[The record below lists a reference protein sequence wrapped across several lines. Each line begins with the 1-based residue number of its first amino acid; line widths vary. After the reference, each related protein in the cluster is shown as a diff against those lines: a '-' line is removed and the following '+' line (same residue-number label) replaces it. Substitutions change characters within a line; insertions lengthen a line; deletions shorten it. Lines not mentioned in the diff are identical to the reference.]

1 MRGTNIESRF
11 MNRIL
16 ALLLLVTTALLA
28 GPAQADPAD
37 ISAASRSVVRV
48 VLAAKDGSKVAFVGH
63 GSGFVV
69 APDKVVTNAHVVEIA
84 RQESSVVI
92 GIIPSQGGVSYG
104 GRIIAYSPSNDL
116 ALIQVLDGGRLPPMT
131 IFGGPV
137 ADGAD
142 VVAIGYPGSV
152 DRAQG
157 LDLDDLINPMSPVKT
172 TGTVSGG
179 RTTKQFDTL
188 LHTAPIASG
197 NSGGPLIDNCGRV
210 LGANSFGSISDGNDA
225 EFGFAV
231 SAREILN
238 FVRKAGV
245 KAGVTAT
252 PCRSAA
258 EISQKERLREA
269 TARAKVAAAKAAEA
283 DKRER
288 AEAKLRTSISQDII
302 AERENRI
309 AIAALMLALALLA
322 AGGGGFLLWQ
332 GKRNPGIA
340 AASAAGAL
348 LIGAVIIFLSRPDF
362 SEIDD
367 RVAAALKDDRPDS
380 SPKQISK
387 TTAGKYLCRINPER
401 SRITVSQ
408 QDELPLEWAEG
419 GCVNGRTQYGRD
431 GAKWSR
437 IFVPNSEQT
446 VTINSF
452 QPDRAELTEERYLM
466 GLDAMTRARAIR
478 SEYGNKACTAD
489 PAALADIEEMVKAI
503 RAELPGQ
510 ANESLVYECEKLTE

>member
-1 MRGTNIESRF
+1 MIKK
-11 MNRIL
+11 L
-16 ALLLLVTTALLA
+16 ALLFSVLTATLLT

-48 VLAAKDGSKVAFVGH
+48 VLAAKDGDKVAFVGH

-69 APDKVVTNAHVVEIA
+69 APDKIVTNAHVVEIA

-92 GIIPSQGGVSYG
+92 GIIPSQGGTSYG
-104 GRIIAYSPSNDL
+104 GKIIAYSPGNDL

-131 IFGGPV
+131 VFGGPV
-137 ADGAD
+137 GDGAD

-179 RTTKQFDTL
+179 RTTKQFDTI

-210 LGANSFGSISDGNDA
+210 LGANSFGSISNGNDA

-238 FVRKAGV
+238 FLRKAGV
-245 KAGVTAT
+245 KVATTAT

-258 EISQKERLREA
+258 EISLEEQQREIA
-269 TARAKVAAAKAAEA
+269 ARAQVDAARDAETE
-283 DKRER
+283 KRER
-288 AEAKLRTSISQDII
+288 AEAKLRTTISQDII
-302 AERENRI
+302 AARENRM
-309 AIAALMLALALLA
+309 AIAALVLVLSLLA
-322 AGGGGFLLWQ
+322 AGGAGVLMVQ
-332 GKRNPGIA
+332 GKRNPAIG
-340 AASAAGAL
+340 AAGGAGIL
-348 LIGAVIIFLSRPDF
+348 LLAAIFTFLSRPDF

-367 RVAAALKDDRPDS
+367 RVAASLKENE
-380 SPKQISK
+380 PKSLPQPTSVG
-387 TTAGKYLCRINPER
+387 ASGKYQCTINPQR

-408 QDELPLEWAEG
+408 QNEMPLEWADS

-437 IFVPNSEQT
+437 IFVPNQEQT
-446 VTINSF
+446 ITISSF
-452 QPDRAELTEERYLM
+452 QPDRSEFTEERYLV
-466 GLDAMTRARAIR
+466 GLDTMTKARAIR
-478 SEYGNKACTAD
+478 AKYGNRACTTD
-489 PAALADIEEMVKAI
+489 DKALADIEDMVKAI

-510 ANESLVYECEKLTE
+510 ANERLVYECKTVPN

>member
-1 MRGTNIESRF
+1 
-11 MNRIL
+11 MNRTL
-16 ALLLLVTTALLA
+16 ALIFLALATLLT
-28 GPAQADPAD
+28 GPAHADPAD

-48 VLAAKDGSKVAFVGH
+48 VLAAKDGNKVAFVGH

-69 APDKVVTNAHVVEIA
+69 APDKILTNAHVVEIA

-131 IFGGPV
+131 MFGGPV

-238 FVRKAGV
+238 FLRKQGV
-245 KAGVTAT
+245 SVGVTAI
-252 PCRSAA
+252 PCRSAS
-258 EISQKERLREA
+258 EISEQERLREA
-269 TARAKVAAAKAAEA
+269 AARAQVAAAKAAEA
-283 DKRER
+283 DKRDR
-288 AEAKLRTSISQDII
+288 AETKLRTSISQDVI
-302 AERENRI
+302 AERENRM

-322 AGGGGFLLWQ
+322 AGGATVLIVQ
-332 GKRNPGIA
+332 GKRNPGIGAIGGA
-340 AASAAGAL
+340 AVL
-348 LIGAVIIFLSRPDF
+348 LLGAVIIFLSRPDF

-367 RVAAALKDDRPDS
+367 RVAATITDKLTDNRPQQTNIVTS
-380 SPKQISK
+380 
-387 TTAGKYLCRINPER
+387 GKYRCTINPER

-408 QDELPLEWAEG
+408 EDELPLEWAEG

-446 VTINSF
+446 ITINSF
-452 QPDRAELTEERYLM
+452 QPDGSEFTEERYLM
-466 GLDAMTRARAIR
+466 SLDAMTKARAIR
-478 SEYGNKACTAD
+478 AEYGNKACTAD
-489 PAALADIEEMVKAI
+489 PQALADIEDMVKAI
-503 RAELPGQ
+503 RAELPAQ
-510 ANESLVYECEKLTE
+510 ANEWLVYECEKLAQ

>member
-1 MRGTNIESRF
+1 MIKKL
-11 MNRIL
+11 IL
-16 ALLLLVTTALLA
+16 LCSIVTATLLT

-48 VLAAKDGSKVAFVGH
+48 VLAAKDGNKVAFVGH
-63 GSGFVV
+63 GSGFAV
-69 APDKVVTNAHVVEIA
+69 APDKIVTNAHVVEIA
-84 RQESSVVI
+84 RQEPSVVI
-92 GIIPSQGGVSYG
+92 GIIPSQGGTSYG
-104 GRIIAYSPSNDL
+104 GRIIAYSPSKDL
-116 ALIQVLDGGRLPPMT
+116 ALIQVLDGGRLPSMA

-137 ADGAD
+137 GDGAD
-142 VVAIGYPGSV
+142 VVAVGYPGSV

-157 LDLDDLINPMSPVKT
+157 LDLDDLIKPMSPVKT

-179 RTTKQFDTL
+179 RTTKQFDTI

-238 FVRKAGV
+238 FLRKAGV
-245 KAGVTAT
+245 TAGVTAT

-258 EISQKERLREA
+258 EISEQERLREA
-269 TARAKVAAAKAAEA
+269 AARAQVQAAKDAEA

-288 AEAKLRTSISQDII
+288 AESELRTSISQDII

-309 AIAALMLALALLA
+309 AIAALMLALSLLA
-322 AGGGGFLLWQ
+322 AGGAGVLMVQ
-332 GKRNPGIA
+332 GKRTPSIG
-340 AASAAGAL
+340 AAGGAAFL

-362 SEIDD
+362 SEIND
-367 RVAAALKDDRPDS
+367 RVAASLEDKAGDSRPQQTS
-380 SPKQISK
+380 AATS
-387 TTAGKYLCRINPER
+387 GKYMCTINPQR

-408 QDELPLEWAEG
+408 EKELPLEWEEG

-437 IFVPNSEQT
+437 IFVPNEEQT

-452 QPDRAELTEERYLM
+452 NPDRGEFTEERFLM
-466 GLDAMTRARAIR
+466 GLEAMNRARAIR
-478 SEYGNKACTAD
+478 AEYGNKACTAD
-489 PAALADIEEMVKAI
+489 PKILADIENMVKAI
-503 RAELPGQ
+503 RTELPGQ
-510 ANESLVYECEKLTE
+510 ANERLVYECERVES

>member
-1 MRGTNIESRF
+1 MIKKL
-11 MNRIL
+11 IL
-16 ALLLLVTTALLA
+16 LFSILTTTLLT
-28 GPAQADPAD
+28 GPAQADPTD

-63 GSGFVV
+63 GSGFAV
-69 APDKVVTNAHVVEIA
+69 APDKIVTNAHVVEIA

-92 GIIPSQGGVSYG
+92 GIIPSQGGTSYG
-104 GRIIAYSPSNDL
+104 GKIIAYSPENDL

-137 ADGAD
+137 GDGAD

-179 RTTKQFDTL
+179 RTTKQFDTI

-210 LGANSFGSISDGNDA
+210 LGVNSFGSISEGNDA

-238 FVRKAGV
+238 FLRQTGV
-245 KAGVTAT
+245 KVGSTAT

-258 EISQKERLREA
+258 EISEKERQREA
-269 TARAKVAAAKAAEA
+269 AARAQVAAAKAAEA
-283 DKRER
+283 EKRER
-288 AEAKLRTSISQDII
+288 AESKLRTTITQDII

-322 AGGGGFLLWQ
+322 AGGAAILLVQ

-340 AASAAGAL
+340 AAGGAAVL
-348 LIGAVIIFLSRPDF
+348 LLGAVIVFLARPDF

-367 RVAAALKDDRPDS
+367 RVAAALQENVDKSEPQKS
-380 SPKQISK
+380 SIATS
-387 TTAGKYLCRINPER
+387 GKYQCTINPQR

-408 QDELPLEWAEG
+408 ENELPLEWADG

-437 IFVPNSEQT
+437 IFVPNQEQT
-446 VTINSF
+446 VTISSF
-452 QPDRAELTEERYLM
+452 QPDRSEFTEERYLM
-466 GLDAMTRARAIR
+466 GLDAMTKARAIR
-478 SEYGNKACTAD
+478 AEYGNRACTTD
-489 PAALADIEEMVKAI
+489 VKALADIEDMVKAI
-503 RAELPGQ
+503 RAELPSQ
-510 ANESLVYECEKLTE
+510 ANESLVYECRKTD

>member
-1 MRGTNIESRF
+1 

-16 ALLLLVTTALLA
+16 AIILLLSATLLT

-48 VLAAKDGSKVAFVGH
+48 VLAAKDGNKLAFVGH

-69 APDKVVTNAHVVEIA
+69 APDKIVTNAHVVEIA
-84 RQESSVVI
+84 RQEPSVVI
-92 GIIPSQGGVSYG
+92 GIIPSQGGTSYG
-104 GRIIAYSPSNDL
+104 GKIIAFSPGNDL

-137 ADGAD
+137 GDGAE

-157 LDLDDLINPMSPVKT
+157 LDLDDLIKPMSPVKT
-172 TGTVSGG
+172 TGTISGG
-179 RTTKQFDTL
+179 RTTKEFDTI

-197 NSGGPLIDNCGRV
+197 NSGGPLIDNCGRI

-231 SAREILN
+231 SAREILS
-238 FVRKAGV
+238 FLRKAGV
-245 KAGVTAT
+245 TVGVTAT
-252 PCRSAA
+252 PCRSVA
-258 EISQKERLREA
+258 EISEQERLREA
-269 TARAKVAAAKAAEA
+269 AARAKVQAAKDAEA
-283 DKRER
+283 SKRER
-288 AEAKLRTSISQDII
+288 AETKLRTGISQDII

-322 AGGGGFLLWQ
+322 AGGGGVLMVQ
-332 GKRNPGIA
+332 GKRNPGIG
-340 AASAAGAL
+340 AAGGAVVL
-348 LIGAVIIFLSRPDF
+348 LFGAVIIFLSRPDF

-367 RVAAALKDDRPDS
+367 RIAAAINDKVADNGSQQARAATS
-380 SPKQISK
+380 
-387 TTAGKYLCRINPER
+387 GNYLCTINPQR

-408 QDELPLEWAEG
+408 QDELPLEWTDG

-437 IFVPNSEQT
+437 IFAPNQEQT
-446 VTINSF
+446 VTISSF
-452 QPDRAELTEERYLM
+452 QPDSSEFTEERYLM
-466 GLDAMTRARAIR
+466 DLDAMTKARAIR
-478 SEYGNKACTAD
+478 AEYGNKACTTD
-489 PAALADIEEMVKAI
+489 VKALADIEDMVKAI
-503 RAELPGQ
+503 RAELPSQ
-510 ANESLVYECEKLTE
+510 ANESLVYECSKVD

>member
-1 MRGTNIESRF
+1 MIKK
-11 MNRIL
+11 L
-16 ALLLLVTTALLA
+16 ALLFSVLTATLLT

-48 VLAAKDGSKVAFVGH
+48 VLAAKDGDKVAFVGH

-69 APDKVVTNAHVVEIA
+69 APDKIVTNAHVVEIA

-92 GIIPSQGGVSYG
+92 GIIPSQGGTSYG
-104 GRIIAYSPSNDL
+104 GKIIAYSPGNDL

-131 IFGGPV
+131 VFGGPV
-137 ADGAD
+137 GDGAD
-142 VVAIGYPGSV
+142 VVAVGYPGSV

-179 RTTKQFDTL
+179 RTTKQFDTI

-210 LGANSFGSISDGNDA
+210 LGANSFGSISNGNDA

-238 FVRKAGV
+238 FLRKAGV
-245 KAGVTAT
+245 KVATTAT

-258 EISQKERLREA
+258 EISLEEQQREIA
-269 TARAKVAAAKAAEA
+269 ARAQVDAARDAEA
-283 DKRER
+283 EKRER
-288 AEAKLRTSISQDII
+288 AEAKLRTTISQDII
-302 AERENRI
+302 AARENRM
-309 AIAALMLALALLA
+309 AIAALVLVLSLLA
-322 AGGGGFLLWQ
+322 AGGAGVLMVQ
-332 GKRNPGIA
+332 GKRNPAIG
-340 AASAAGAL
+340 AAGGAGIL
-348 LIGAVIIFLSRPDF
+348 LLAAIFTFLSRPDF

-367 RVAAALKDDRPDS
+367 RVAASLKENE
-380 SPKQISK
+380 PKSLPQPTSVG
-387 TTAGKYLCRINPER
+387 ASGKYQCTINPQR

-408 QDELPLEWAEG
+408 QNEMPLEWADS

-437 IFVPNSEQT
+437 IFVPNQEQT
-446 VTINSF
+446 ITISSF
-452 QPDRAELTEERYLM
+452 QPDRSEFTEERYLV
-466 GLDAMTRARAIR
+466 GLDTMTKARAIR
-478 SEYGNKACTAD
+478 AKYGNRACTTD
-489 PAALADIEEMVKAI
+489 DKALADIEDMVKAI

-510 ANESLVYECEKLTE
+510 ANERLVYECKTVPN

>member
-1 MRGTNIESRF
+1 MIKK
-11 MNRIL
+11 L
-16 ALLLLVTTALLA
+16 ALLLSVLTATLLT

-48 VLAAKDGSKVAFVGH
+48 VLAAKDGDKVAFVGH
-63 GSGFVV
+63 GSGFAV
-69 APDKVVTNAHVVEIA
+69 APDKIVTNAHVVEIA

-92 GIIPSQGGVSYG
+92 GIIPSQGGTSYG
-104 GRIIAYSPSNDL
+104 GKIIAYSPGNDL

-131 IFGGPV
+131 VFGGPV
-137 ADGAD
+137 GDGAD

-179 RTTKQFDTL
+179 RTTKQFDTI
-188 LHTAPIASG
+188 LHPAPIASG

-210 LGANSFGSISDGNDA
+210 LGANSFGSISNGNDA

-238 FVRKAGV
+238 FLRKAGV
-245 KAGVTAT
+245 KVATTAT

-258 EISQKERLREA
+258 EISLEEQQREIA
-269 TARAKVAAAKAAEA
+269 ARAQVDAARDAEA
-283 DKRER
+283 EKRER
-288 AEAKLRTSISQDII
+288 AEAKLRTTISQDII
-302 AERENRI
+302 AARENRM
-309 AIAALMLALALLA
+309 AIAALILVLSLLA
-322 AGGGGFLLWQ
+322 AGGAGVLMVQ
-332 GKRNPGIA
+332 GKRNPAIG
-340 AASAAGAL
+340 AAGGAGIL
-348 LIGAVIIFLSRPDF
+348 LLAAIFTFLSRPDF

-367 RVAAALKDDRPDS
+367 RVAASLKENE
-380 SPKQISK
+380 PKSLPQPTSIATS
-387 TTAGKYLCRINPER
+387 GKYQCTINPQR

-408 QDELPLEWAEG
+408 QNEMPLEWADS

-437 IFVPNSEQT
+437 IFVPNQEQT
-446 VTINSF
+446 ITISSF
-452 QPDRAELTEERYLM
+452 QPDRSEFTEERYLV
-466 GLDAMTRARAIR
+466 GLDTMTKARAIR
-478 SEYGNKACTAD
+478 AKYGNRACTTD
-489 PAALADIEEMVKAI
+489 DKALADIEDMVKAI

-510 ANESLVYECEKLTE
+510 ANERLVYECKPVKN

>member
-1 MRGTNIESRF
+1 MIKKLF
-11 MNRIL
+11 LFVAI
-16 ALLLLVTTALLA
+16 TTATLLT

-48 VLAAKDGSKVAFVGH
+48 VLAAKDGDKVAFVGH

-69 APDKVVTNAHVVEIA
+69 APDKIVTNAHVVEIA

-92 GIIPSQGGVSYG
+92 GIIPSQGGTSYG
-104 GRIIAYSPSNDL
+104 GKIIAYSPSNDL
-116 ALIQVLDGGRLPPMT
+116 ALIQVLDGGRLPPLT
-131 IFGGPV
+131 IFGGQV

-142 VVAIGYPGSV
+142 VVAVGYPGSV

-179 RTTKQFDTL
+179 RTTKQFDTI

-231 SAREILN
+231 SAREILS
-238 FVRKAGV
+238 FLRKAGV
-245 KAGVTAT
+245 KVGSTAT

-258 EISQKERLREA
+258 EISQEEQLREA
-269 TARAKVAAAKAAEA
+269 AARAQVDAAKDAEA
-283 DKRER
+283 EKRQR
-288 AEAKLRTSISQDII
+288 AEGELRTGISQDII
-302 AERENRI
+302 AERENRM
-309 AIAALMLALALLA
+309 AIAALMLVLALLA
-322 AGGGGFLLWQ
+322 AGGAGMMMVQ
-332 GKRNPGIA
+332 GKRNPAIA
-340 AASAAGAL
+340 AAGAAAVL
-348 LIGAVIIFLSRPDF
+348 LLGAVFIFLSRPDF
-362 SEIDD
+362 TEIDD
-367 RVAAALKDDRPDS
+367 RVAVALQEKGDKAAPQQATIVTS
-380 SPKQISK
+380 
-387 TTAGKYLCRINPER
+387 GKYQCTINPNR

-408 QDELPLEWAEG
+408 QNEMPLEWADG

-437 IFVPNSEQT
+437 IFVPNQEQT
-446 VTINSF
+446 ITISSF
-452 QPDRAELTEERYLM
+452 QPDRSEFTEERYLM
-466 GLDAMTRARAIR
+466 GLDQMTKAREIRAK
-478 SEYGNKACTAD
+478 YGNRACTKD
-489 PAALADIEEMVKAI
+489 NEALADIEDMVKAI
-503 RAELPGQ
+503 RAELPSQ
-510 ANESLVYECEKLTE
+510 ANESLVYECKKVAQ

>member
-1 MRGTNIESRF
+1 

-16 ALLLLVTTALLA
+16 AIILLLSATLLT

-48 VLAAKDGSKVAFVGH
+48 VLAAKDGNKLAFVGH

-69 APDKVVTNAHVVEIA
+69 APDKIVTNAHVVEIA
-84 RQESSVVI
+84 RQEPSVVI
-92 GIIPSQGGVSYG
+92 GIIPSQGGTSYG
-104 GRIIAYSPSNDL
+104 GKIIAFSPGNDL

-137 ADGAD
+137 GDGAE

-157 LDLDDLINPMSPVKT
+157 LDLDDLIKPMSPVKT
-172 TGTVSGG
+172 TGTISGG
-179 RTTKQFDTL
+179 RTTKEFDTI

-197 NSGGPLIDNCGRV
+197 NSGGPLIDNCGRI

-231 SAREILN
+231 SAREILS
-238 FVRKAGV
+238 FLRKAGV
-245 KAGVTAT
+245 TVGVTAT
-252 PCRSAA
+252 PCRSVA
-258 EISQKERLREA
+258 EISEQERLREA
-269 TARAKVAAAKAAEA
+269 AARAKVQAAKDAEA
-283 DKRER
+283 SKRER
-288 AEAKLRTSISQDII
+288 AETKLRTGISQDII

-322 AGGGGFLLWQ
+322 AGGAGVLMVQ
-332 GKRNPGIA
+332 GKRNPGIG
-340 AASAAGAL
+340 AAGGAVVL
-348 LIGAVIIFLSRPDF
+348 LFGAVIIFLSRPDF

-367 RVAAALKDDRPDS
+367 RIAAAINDKVADNGSQQARAATS
-380 SPKQISK
+380 
-387 TTAGKYLCRINPER
+387 GNYLCTINPQR

-408 QDELPLEWAEG
+408 QDELPLEWTDG

-437 IFVPNSEQT
+437 IFAPNQEQT
-446 VTINSF
+446 VTISSF
-452 QPDRAELTEERYLM
+452 QPDSSEFTEERYLM
-466 GLDAMTRARAIR
+466 DLDAMTKARAIR
-478 SEYGNKACTAD
+478 AEYGNKACTTD
-489 PAALADIEEMVKAI
+489 VKALADIEDMVKAI
-503 RAELPGQ
+503 RAELPSQ
-510 ANESLVYECEKLTE
+510 ANESLVYECSKVD

>member
-1 MRGTNIESRF
+1 

-16 ALLLLVTTALLA
+16 ALFLLVTTALLT

-48 VLAAKDGSKVAFVGH
+48 VLAAKDGDKVAFVGH
-63 GSGFVV
+63 GSGFMV

-84 RQESSVVI
+84 RQEPSVVI
-92 GIIPSQGGVSYG
+92 GIIPSQGGISYG
-104 GRIIAYSPSNDL
+104 GKIIAYSPNNDL
-116 ALIQVLDGGRLPPMT
+116 ALIQVLDDGRLPPMT
-131 IFGGPV
+131 IFGGAV
-137 ADGAD
+137 DDGAD

-157 LDLDDLINPMSPVKT
+157 LDLDDLITPMSPVKT

-231 SAREILN
+231 SAREILG
-238 FVRKAGV
+238 FLRKAGV
-245 KAGVTAT
+245 SVGVTAT

-258 EISQKERLREA
+258 EISQQERLRETA
-269 TARAKVAAAKAAEA
+269 ARAQVAAAKAAEA

-288 AEAKLRTSISQDII
+288 AESKLRTRISQDII

-309 AIAALMLALALLA
+309 ALAALLLALSLLA
-322 AGGGGFLLWQ
+322 AGGAAVLFVQ
-332 GKRNPGIA
+332 GKRNPGIGA
-340 AASAAGAL
+340 AAGAAVL
-348 LIGAVIIFLSRPDF
+348 LLGAVILFLSRPDF

-367 RVAAALKDDRPDS
+367 RVAAAMTDKKDSLGSAQKRLAS
-380 SPKQISK
+380 
-387 TTAGKYLCRINPER
+387 AGKYQCTINPQR

-408 QDELPLEWAEG
+408 QDELTLDWTDG

-437 IFVPNSEQT
+437 IFVPNQEQT
-446 VTINSF
+446 VTISSF
-452 QPDRAELTEERYLM
+452 RPDNAEFTEERYLM

-478 SEYGNKACTAD
+478 AQYGNKACTTD
-489 PAALADIEEMVKAI
+489 PQALTDIEEMVKAI

-510 ANESLVYECEKLTE
+510 ANESLVYECKTLAQ

>member
-1 MRGTNIESRF
+1 MIKK
-11 MNRIL
+11 L
-16 ALLLLVTTALLA
+16 ALLLSVLTATLLT

-48 VLAAKDGSKVAFVGH
+48 VLAAKDGDKVAFVGH

-69 APDKVVTNAHVVEIA
+69 APDKIVTNAHVVEIA

-92 GIIPSQGGVSYG
+92 GIIPSQGGTSYG
-104 GRIIAYSPSNDL
+104 GKIIAYSPGNDL

-131 IFGGPV
+131 VFGGPV
-137 ADGAD
+137 GDGAD

-179 RTTKQFDTL
+179 RTTKQFDTI

-210 LGANSFGSISDGNDA
+210 LGANSFGSISNGNDA

-238 FVRKAGV
+238 FLRKAGV
-245 KAGVTAT
+245 KVATTAT

-258 EISQKERLREA
+258 EISLEEQQREIA
-269 TARAKVAAAKAAEA
+269 ARAQVDAARDAETE
-283 DKRER
+283 KRER
-288 AEAKLRTSISQDII
+288 AEAKLRTTISQDII
-302 AERENRI
+302 AARENRM
-309 AIAALMLALALLA
+309 AIAALILVLSLLA
-322 AGGGGFLLWQ
+322 AGGAGVLMVQ
-332 GKRNPGIA
+332 GKRNPAIG
-340 AASAAGAL
+340 AAGGAGIL
-348 LIGAVIIFLSRPDF
+348 LLAAIFTFLSRPDF

-367 RVAAALKDDRPDS
+367 RVAASLKENE
-380 SPKQISK
+380 PKSLPQPTSVG
-387 TTAGKYLCRINPER
+387 ASGKYQCTINPQR

-408 QDELPLEWAEG
+408 QNEMPLEWADS

-437 IFVPNSEQT
+437 IFVPNQEQT
-446 VTINSF
+446 ITISSF
-452 QPDRAELTEERYLM
+452 QPDRSEFTEERYLV
-466 GLDAMTRARAIR
+466 GLDTMTKARAIR
-478 SEYGNKACTAD
+478 AKYGNKACTTD
-489 PAALADIEEMVKAI
+489 DKALADIEDMVKAI

-510 ANESLVYECEKLTE
+510 ANERLVYECKTVPN

>member
-1 MRGTNIESRF
+1 MIKKLSLIFSMLVAT
-11 MNRIL
+11 
-16 ALLLLVTTALLA
+16 LLT

-63 GSGFVV
+63 GSGFAV
-69 APDKVVTNAHVVEIA
+69 APDKIVTNAHVVEIA

-92 GIIPSQGGVSYG
+92 GIIPSQGGTSYG
-104 GRIIAYSPSNDL
+104 GKIIAYSPENDL

-137 ADGAD
+137 ADGAE

-179 RTTKQFDTL
+179 RTTKQFDTI

-210 LGANSFGSISDGNDA
+210 LGVNSFGSISEGNDA

-238 FVRKAGV
+238 FLRQAGV
-245 KAGVTAT
+245 KVGSTAT

-258 EISQKERLREA
+258 EISEKERLREA
-269 TARAKVAAAKAAEA
+269 AARAQVTAAKEAEA
-283 DKRER
+283 EKRER
-288 AEAKLRTSISQDII
+288 AETKLRTSITQDII

-309 AIAALMLALALLA
+309 AIAALMLALSLLA
-322 AGGGGFLLWQ
+322 AGGAAILLVQ
-332 GKRNPGIA
+332 GKRNPGIG
-340 AASAAGAL
+340 AAGGAAVL
-348 LIGAVIIFLSRPDF
+348 LLGAVIIFLARPDF

-367 RVAAALKDDRPDS
+367 RVAAALQENADKSEPQQPS
-380 SPKQISK
+380 IATS
-387 TTAGKYLCRINPER
+387 GKYQCTINPQR

-408 QDELPLEWAEG
+408 ENELPLEWTDG

-437 IFVPNSEQT
+437 IFVPNQEQT
-446 VTINSF
+446 ITISSF
-452 QPDRAELTEERYLM
+452 QPDRSEFTEERYLM
-466 GLDAMTRARAIR
+466 GLDAMTKARAIR
-478 SEYGNKACTAD
+478 AEYGNRACTTD
-489 PAALADIEEMVKAI
+489 VKALADIEDMVKAI
-503 RAELPGQ
+503 RAELPSQ
-510 ANESLVYECEKLTE
+510 ANESLVYECRKTD

>member
-1 MRGTNIESRF
+1 

-16 ALLLLVTTALLA
+16 AIILLLTATLLT

-48 VLAAKDGSKVAFVGH
+48 VLAAKDGNKLAFVGH

-69 APDKVVTNAHVVEIA
+69 APDKIVTNAHVVEIA
-84 RQESSVVI
+84 RQEPSVVI
-92 GIIPSQGGVSYG
+92 GIIPSQGGTSYG
-104 GRIIAYSPSNDL
+104 GKIIAFSPGNDL

-137 ADGAD
+137 GDGAE

-157 LDLDDLINPMSPVKT
+157 LDLDDLIKPMSPVKT
-172 TGTVSGG
+172 TGTISGG
-179 RTTKQFDTL
+179 RTTKEFDTI

-197 NSGGPLIDNCGRV
+197 NSGGPLIDNCGRI

-231 SAREILN
+231 SAREILS
-238 FVRKAGV
+238 FLRKAGV
-245 KAGVTAT
+245 TVGVTAT
-252 PCRSAA
+252 PCRSVA
-258 EISQKERLREA
+258 EISEQERLREA
-269 TARAKVAAAKAAEA
+269 AARAKVQAAKDAEA
-283 DKRER
+283 SKRER
-288 AEAKLRTSISQDII
+288 AETKLRTGISQDII

-322 AGGGGFLLWQ
+322 AGGAGVLMVQ
-332 GKRNPGIA
+332 GKRNPGIG
-340 AASAAGAL
+340 AAGGAVVL
-348 LIGAVIIFLSRPDF
+348 LFGAVIIFLSRPDF

-367 RVAAALKDDRPDS
+367 RIAAAINDKVADNGSQQARAATS
-380 SPKQISK
+380 
-387 TTAGKYLCRINPER
+387 GNYLCTINPQR

-408 QDELPLEWAEG
+408 QDELPLEWTDG

-437 IFVPNSEQT
+437 IFAPNQEQT
-446 VTINSF
+446 VTISSF
-452 QPDRAELTEERYLM
+452 QPDSSEFTEERYLM
-466 GLDAMTRARAIR
+466 DLDAMTKARAIR
-478 SEYGNKACTAD
+478 AEYGNKACTTD
-489 PAALADIEEMVKAI
+489 VKALADIEDMVKAI
-503 RAELPGQ
+503 RAELPSQ
-510 ANESLVYECEKLTE
+510 ANESLVYECSKVD

>member
-1 MRGTNIESRF
+1 MIKK
-11 MNRIL
+11 L
-16 ALLLLVTTALLA
+16 ALLFSVLTATLLT

-48 VLAAKDGSKVAFVGH
+48 VLAAKDGDKVAFVGH

-69 APDKVVTNAHVVEIA
+69 APDKIVTNAHVVEIA

-92 GIIPSQGGVSYG
+92 GIIPSQGGTSYG
-104 GRIIAYSPSNDL
+104 GKIIAYSPGNDL

-131 IFGGPV
+131 VFGGPV
-137 ADGAD
+137 GDGAD
-142 VVAIGYPGSV
+142 VVAVGYPGSV

-179 RTTKQFDTL
+179 RTTKQFDTI

-210 LGANSFGSISDGNDA
+210 LGANSFGSISNGNDA

-238 FVRKAGV
+238 FLRKAGV
-245 KAGVTAT
+245 KVATTAT

-258 EISQKERLREA
+258 EISLEEQQREIA
-269 TARAKVAAAKAAEA
+269 ARAQVDAARDAEA
-283 DKRER
+283 EKRER
-288 AEAKLRTSISQDII
+288 AEAKLRTTISQDII
-302 AERENRI
+302 AARENRM
-309 AIAALMLALALLA
+309 AIAALILVLSLLA
-322 AGGGGFLLWQ
+322 AGGAGVLMVQ
-332 GKRNPGIA
+332 GKRNPAIG
-340 AASAAGAL
+340 AAGGAGIL
-348 LIGAVIIFLSRPDF
+348 LLAAIFTFLSRPDF

-367 RVAAALKDDRPDS
+367 RVAASLKENE
-380 SPKQISK
+380 PKSLPQPTSVG
-387 TTAGKYLCRINPER
+387 ASGKYQCTINPQR

-408 QDELPLEWAEG
+408 QNEMPLEWADS

-437 IFVPNSEQT
+437 IFVPNQEQT
-446 VTINSF
+446 ITISSF
-452 QPDRAELTEERYLM
+452 QPDRSEFTEERYLV
-466 GLDAMTRARAIR
+466 GLDTMTKARAIR
-478 SEYGNKACTAD
+478 AKYGNRACTTD
-489 PAALADIEEMVKAI
+489 DKALADIEDMVKAI

-510 ANESLVYECEKLTE
+510 ANERLVYECKTVPN

>member
-1 MRGTNIESRF
+1 MIKK
-11 MNRIL
+11 L
-16 ALLLLVTTALLA
+16 ALLFSVLTATLLT

-48 VLAAKDGSKVAFVGH
+48 VLAAKDGDKVAFVGH

-69 APDKVVTNAHVVEIA
+69 APDKIVTNAHVVEIA

-92 GIIPSQGGVSYG
+92 GIIPSQGGTSYG
-104 GRIIAYSPSNDL
+104 GKIIAYSPGNDL

-131 IFGGPV
+131 VFGGPV
-137 ADGAD
+137 GDGAD

-179 RTTKQFDTL
+179 RTTKQFDTI

-210 LGANSFGSISDGNDA
+210 LGANSFGSISNGNDA

-238 FVRKAGV
+238 FLRKAGV
-245 KAGVTAT
+245 KVATTAT

-258 EISQKERLREA
+258 EISLEEQQREIA
-269 TARAKVAAAKAAEA
+269 ARAQVDAARDAEA
-283 DKRER
+283 EKRER
-288 AEAKLRTSISQDII
+288 AEAKLRTTISQNII
-302 AERENRI
+302 AARENRM
-309 AIAALMLALALLA
+309 AIAALILVLSLLA
-322 AGGGGFLLWQ
+322 AGGAGVLMVQ
-332 GKRNPGIA
+332 GKRNPAIG
-340 AASAAGAL
+340 AAGGAGIL
-348 LIGAVIIFLSRPDF
+348 LLAAIFTFLSRPDF

-367 RVAAALKDDRPDS
+367 RVAASLKENE
-380 SPKQISK
+380 PKSLPQPTSVG
-387 TTAGKYLCRINPER
+387 ASGKYQCTINPQR

-408 QDELPLEWAEG
+408 QNEMPLEWADS

-437 IFVPNSEQT
+437 IFVPNQEQT
-446 VTINSF
+446 ITISSF
-452 QPDRAELTEERYLM
+452 QPDRSEFTEERYLV
-466 GLDAMTRARAIR
+466 GLDTMTKARAIR
-478 SEYGNKACTAD
+478 AKYGNRACTTD
-489 PAALADIEEMVKAI
+489 DKALADIEDMVKAI

-510 ANESLVYECEKLTE
+510 ANERLVYECKTVPN

>member
-1 MRGTNIESRF
+1 MIKKLF
-11 MNRIL
+11 
-16 ALLLLVTTALLA
+16 LLVAITTVTLLT

-48 VLAAKDGSKVAFVGH
+48 VLAAKDGDKVAFVGH

-69 APDKVVTNAHVVEIA
+69 APDKIVTNAHVVEIA

-92 GIIPSQGGVSYG
+92 GIIPSQGGTSYG
-104 GRIIAYSPSNDL
+104 GKIIAYSPGNDL

-131 IFGGPV
+131 VFGGPV
-137 ADGAD
+137 GDGAD

-179 RTTKQFDTL
+179 RTTKQFDTI

-210 LGANSFGSISDGNDA
+210 LGANSFGSISNGNDA

-238 FVRKAGV
+238 FLRKAGV
-245 KAGVTAT
+245 KVATTAT

-258 EISQKERLREA
+258 EISLEEQQREIA
-269 TARAKVAAAKAAEA
+269 ARAQVDAARDAEA
-283 DKRER
+283 EKRER
-288 AEAKLRTSISQDII
+288 AEAKLRTTISQDII
-302 AERENRI
+302 AARENRM
-309 AIAALMLALALLA
+309 AIAALILLLSLLA
-322 AGGGGFLLWQ
+322 AGGAGVLMVQ
-332 GKRNPGIA
+332 GKRNPAIG
-340 AASAAGAL
+340 AAGGAGIL
-348 LIGAVIIFLSRPDF
+348 LLAAIFTFLSRPDF

-367 RVAAALKDDRPDS
+367 RVAASLKENE
-380 SPKQISK
+380 PKSLPQPTSIANS
-387 TTAGKYLCRINPER
+387 GKYQCTINPDR

-408 QDELPLEWAEG
+408 QNEMPLEWADG
-419 GCVNGRTQYGRD
+419 GCVNGRTQYSRD

-437 IFVPNSEQT
+437 IFVPNQEQT
-446 VTINSF
+446 ITISSF
-452 QPDRAELTEERYLM
+452 QPDRSEFTEERYLV
-466 GLDAMTRARAIR
+466 GLDTMTKAREIRAK
-478 SEYGNKACTAD
+478 YGNRACTKD
-489 PAALADIEEMVKAI
+489 NEALADIEDMVKAI
-503 RAELPGQ
+503 RAELPSQ
-510 ANESLVYECEKLTE
+510 ANESLVYECKKATQ

>member
-1 MRGTNIESRF
+1 
-11 MNRIL
+11 MNRII

-69 APDKVVTNAHVVEIA
+69 APDKILTNAHVVEIA
-84 RQESSVVI
+84 REEASVVI
-92 GIIPSQGGVSYG
+92 GIIPSQGGASYG

-131 IFGGPV
+131 IFGGSV
-137 ADGAD
+137 DDGAD

-157 LDLDDLINPMSPVKT
+157 LELDDLINPMSPVKT

-238 FVRKAGV
+238 FLRKSGV
-245 KAGVTAT
+245 TIGVTAT
-252 PCRSAA
+252 LCRSAA
-258 EISQKERLREA
+258 EISEQERLREA
-269 TARAKVAAAKAAEA
+269 AARAQV
-283 DKRER
+283 
-288 AEAKLRTSISQDII
+288 AEAKATEMAKRDRAETKLRTGISQEII

-309 AIAALMLALALLA
+309 ALAALMLALALLA
-322 AGGGGFLLWQ
+322 AGGGTVLFL
-332 GKRNPGIA
+332 KERRNPALG
-340 AASAAGAL
+340 AAGAAGIL

-367 RVAAALKDDRPDS
+367 RVAAAMQKDADEGSARQQS
-380 SPKQISK
+380 AA
-387 TTAGKYLCRINPER
+387 TAGEYQCTVNPER

-408 QDELPLEWAEG
+408 QDELLLEWGDG

-437 IFVPNSEQT
+437 IFVPNEEQT
-446 VTINSF
+446 VTISSF
-452 QPDRAELTEERYLM
+452 QPDSAEFTEERYLM
-466 GLDAMTRARAIR
+466 GLEAMTRARSIR
-478 SEYGNKACTAD
+478 SQYGNKACTTD
-489 PAALADIEEMVKAI
+489 VKALADIEDMVKAI
-503 RAELPGQ
+503 RADLPGQ
-510 ANESLVYECEKLTE
+510 ANESLVYDCKKLAQ

>member
-1 MRGTNIESRF
+1 
-11 MNRIL
+11 MNRIF
-16 ALLLLVTTALLA
+16 ALTFLLSAILLT

-63 GSGFVV
+63 GSGFAV
-69 APDKVVTNAHVVEIA
+69 APDKIVTNAHVVEIA
-84 RQESSVVI
+84 RQEPSVVI
-92 GIIPSQGGVSYG
+92 GIIPSQGGTSYG
-104 GRIIAYSPSNDL
+104 GKIIAYSPGNDL

-137 ADGAD
+137 SDGAD
-142 VVAIGYPGSV
+142 VVAVGYPGSV

-179 RTTKQFDTL
+179 RTTKQFDTI

-210 LGANSFGSISDGNDA
+210 LGVNSFGSISDGNDA

-231 SAREILN
+231 SAREILS
-238 FVRKAGV
+238 FLRRTDIKAGS
-245 KAGVTAT
+245 TAT

-258 EISQKERLREA
+258 EISEQERQREA
-269 TARAKVAAAKAAEA
+269 AARAQVAAAKAAAAE
-283 DKRER
+283 KRER
-288 AEAKLRTSISQDII
+288 QESELRSSITQDII
-302 AERENRI
+302 TERENRM
-309 AIAALMLALALLA
+309 AIAALMLALSLLA
-322 AGGGGFLLWQ
+322 AGGAGVLLLQ

-340 AASAAGAL
+340 AAGGAAVLLLGA
-348 LIGAVIIFLSRPDF
+348 IIIFLARPDF

-367 RVAAALKDDRPDS
+367 RVAAAMQEQADQDEPQQPSLATS
-380 SPKQISK
+380 GTYQC
-387 TTAGKYLCRINPER
+387 TINPQR

-408 QDELPLEWAEG
+408 QNELPLEWAEG

-437 IFVPNSEQT
+437 IFVPNEEQT
-446 VTINSF
+446 VTISSF
-452 QPDRAELTEERYLM
+452 LPDQSEFTEERYLM
-466 GLDAMTRARAIR
+466 GLEAMTRARAIR
-478 SEYGNKACTAD
+478 AEYGNRACTTD
-489 PAALADIEEMVKAI
+489 IKALADIEDMVKAI
-503 RAELPGQ
+503 RTVLPSQ
-510 ANESLVYECEKLTE
+510 ANERLVYECRKTD

>member
-1 MRGTNIESRF
+1 MIKK
-11 MNRIL
+11 L
-16 ALLLLVTTALLA
+16 ALLFSVLTATLLT

-48 VLAAKDGSKVAFVGH
+48 VLAAKDGDKVAFVGH

-69 APDKVVTNAHVVEIA
+69 APDKIVTNAHVVEIA

-92 GIIPSQGGVSYG
+92 GIIPSQGGTSYG
-104 GRIIAYSPSNDL
+104 GKIIAYSPGNDL

-131 IFGGPV
+131 VFGGPV
-137 ADGAD
+137 GDGAD

-179 RTTKQFDTL
+179 RTTKQFDTI

-210 LGANSFGSISDGNDA
+210 LGANSFGSISNGNDA

-238 FVRKAGV
+238 FLRKAGV
-245 KAGVTAT
+245 KVATTAT

-258 EISQKERLREA
+258 EISLEEQQREIA
-269 TARAKVAAAKAAEA
+269 ARAQVDAARDAEA
-283 DKRER
+283 EKRER
-288 AEAKLRTSISQDII
+288 AEAKLRTTISQDII
-302 AERENRI
+302 AARENRM
-309 AIAALMLALALLA
+309 AIAALILVLSLLA
-322 AGGGGFLLWQ
+322 AGGAGVLMVQ
-332 GKRNPGIA
+332 GKRNPAIG
-340 AASAAGAL
+340 AAGGAGIL
-348 LIGAVIIFLSRPDF
+348 LLAAIFTFLSRPDF

-367 RVAAALKDDRPDS
+367 RVAASLKENE
-380 SPKQISK
+380 PKSLPQPTSVG
-387 TTAGKYLCRINPER
+387 ASGKYQCTINPQR

-408 QDELPLEWAEG
+408 QNEMPLEWADS

-437 IFVPNSEQT
+437 IFVPNQEQT
-446 VTINSF
+446 ITISSF
-452 QPDRAELTEERYLM
+452 QPDRSEFTEERYLV
-466 GLDAMTRARAIR
+466 GLDTMTKARAIR
-478 SEYGNKACTAD
+478 AKYGNRACTTD
-489 PAALADIEEMVKAI
+489 DKALADIEDMVKAI

-510 ANESLVYECEKLTE
+510 ANERLVYECKTVPN